1 MGIQGVT
8 GATGPAGVF
17 GTTVVRTDSAGD
29 ALGTNDTLD
38 VHVSC
43 APGEVLL
50 GGGFNVQAQVDRKAD
65 LGQVIP
71 IQSGP
76 TIIPN
81 QWQASIIATANTGV
95 MTLEAF
101 VFCGVP

>member
-1 MGIQGVT
+1 VT
-8 GATGPAGVF
+8 GATGPPGAA
-17 GTTVVRTDSAGD
+17 GTTVVRTDSSAD

-38 VHVSC
+38 VLVSC
-43 APGEVLL
+43 EPGEVLL
-50 GGGFNVQAQVDRKAD
+50 GGGFNVQAQLDRKDD

-76 TIIPN
+76 TIVPN

-101 VFCGVP
+101 VLCGGP